1 MPEKY
6 IVKLTQQAEEN
17 LREIADYIR
26 FTLQAPGTSA
36 KMLDTLAEEIFT
48 LDQFPYRAPLTEE
61 EPWHSQGVHAL
72 TVKNFLVYFWVD
84 EAAKKV
90 QVMGIVYGRRDQ
102 RHQLSGL
109 DLFC

>member
-1 MPEKY
+1 
-6 IVKLTQQAEEN
+6 
-17 LREIADYIR
+17 
-26 FTLQAPGTSA
+26 
-36 KMLDTLAEEIFT
+36 MLDTSAEEIFS

-109 DLFC
+109 DLF

>member
-1 MPEKY
+1 
-6 IVKLTQQAEEN
+6 
-17 LREIADYIR
+17 
-26 FTLQAPGTSA
+26 
-36 KMLDTLAEEIFT
+36 MLDTLAEEIFS

-109 DLFC
+109 DLF

>member
-26 FTLQAPGTSA
+26 FTLQAPGTAA
-36 KMLDTLAEEIFT
+36 KMLDILAVEILS
-48 LDQFPYRAPLTEE
+48 LDHFPYRAPLTKE

-90 QVMGIVYGRRDQ
+90 QVMGVVYGRRDQ

-109 DLFC
+109 DLF

>member
-1 MPEKY
+1 MPEKCV
-6 IVKLTQQAEEN
+6 VKLTQQAEEN

-26 FTLQAPGTSA
+26 FTLQSPGIAA
-36 KMLDTLAEEIFT
+36 KMLDTLAEEIFS

-90 QVMGIVYGRRDQ
+90 QVMGIVYGCRDQ

-109 DLFC
+109 DLF